1 MRGELVSAVCKR
13 RAWMY
18 IRAKL
23 GVSDDVDD
31 FVNDADGGNNNNG
44 RNNVGADD

>member
-13 RAWMY
+13 RACVY

-31 FVNDADGGNNNNG
+31 FVNDADGGNYNG